1 MALGEIGLS
10 AQEHMVREACA
21 LDRRRKENDAETERL
36 RTETERLRGIVQR
49 YQDAEAAVIRE
60 GNARPARRAALDTE
74 AAAVVELVLRKGA
87 AYGDSYKARTGHL
100 RDTLFENA
108 IRINDKASRLYT
120 LTRAACLGRTIDHG
134 DEAVRD
140 TLRDLAGY
148 ALLLLAE
155 CAGEAE
161 EATE

>member
-1 MALGEIGLS
+1 M
-10 AQEHMVREACA
+10 H
-21 LDRRRKENDAETERL
+21 
-36 RTETERLRGIVQR
+36 VQPVG
-49 YQDAEAAVIRE
+49 DTK
-60 GNARPARRAALDTE
+60 RAAL
-74 AAAVVELVLRKGA
+74 
-87 AYGDSYKARTGHL
+87 
-100 RDTLFENA
+100 
-108 IRINDKASRLYT
+108 
-120 LTRAACLGRTIDHG
+120 TRASCLGRTIDHG